1 MGWGAPV
8 TRASSGLDFE
18 LLLVDGNNLLH
29 RTHGSV
35 GPGAQRALFVQLR
48 AALPG
53 VRKIVVFDGHR
64 ETHQGPVERP
74 AGGLE
79 VRYAGGAAD
88 DALVRLIGEVPWQR
102 RGWTVLVT
110 DDRALA
116 DRARTAGARTQRLDW
131 LVEMLGRPGRRTAGG
146 SLGRRQP

>member
-1 MGWGAPV
+1 MTG
-8 TRASSGLDFE
+8 TTSGLDFD

-29 RTHGSV
+29 RTHGTV

-64 ETHQGPVERP
+64 SAHEGPIERP
-74 AGGLE
+74 AGGLD
-79 VRYAGGAAD
+79 VRDAGGAAD
-88 DALVRLIGEVPWQR
+88 DALLALIGEVPWQR

-110 DDRALA
+110 DDRSLA
-116 DRARTAGARTQRLDW
+116 GRARTVGARTQRLDW
-131 LVEMLGRPGRRTAGG
+131 LVEMLGRGSRRAARG